1 MLTRALAVLD
11 SGIKVRAILRRF
23 YLVRRLDHR
32 IHREE
37 YCQGRR
43 SKRVRAQRKQDH
55 QSIEQLLED
64 RGNQLERD
72 ESNQR

>member
-1 MLTRALAVLD
+1 MLMRALDVLN

-32 IHREE
+32 ILRED
-37 YCQGRR
+37 YYKGRR

-55 QSIEQLLED
+55 QSIE
-64 RGNQLERD
+64 
-72 ESNQR
+72 